1 MLGFFSSHCVLRNS
15 LDLKFKALPLSR
27 ERGLKMVCGAFYISK
42 AKESKPQGDDAHF
55 ICAEKQTVGVADG
68 VGGWSKSG
76 VDAGQYAR
84 GLMANCVKAIENV
97 EKSEVDPRWVLDE
110 AYRNTNVE
118 GSSTACILTLKN
130 NVSVFSFLY
139 FLFLLAFQFGSLVM
153 LTTRIDNAV
162 GYPDY
167 LSCLCYGIREGI
179 CNSLSCE
186 HVVVANVGDSGFMVI
201 REGKEVFKSNI
212 QQRRFNCPYQLGN
225 KTSSDRPNV
234 AQLYRTPVVP
244 GDVIVMGT
252 DGLLDN
258 MFSEDI
264 CHIVKMITESSSE
277 PEQAAWAIAEHAYNN
292 SVDSL
297 APTPFTQASLMAGKD
312 HLGGKAD
319 DITVIVAYVVMK

>member
-1 MLGFFSSHCVLRNS
+1 
-15 LDLKFKALPLSR
+15 
-27 ERGLKMVCGAFYISK
+27 MVCGAFYISK

-167 LSCLCYGIREGI
+167 LSCLCYRIREGI
-179 CNSLSCE
+179 CNSLRYE
-186 HVVVANVGDSGFMVI
+186 
-201 REGKEVFKSNI
+201 
-212 QQRRFNCPYQLGN
+212 
-225 KTSSDRPNV
+225 
-234 AQLYRTPVVP
+234 
-244 GDVIVMGT
+244 
-252 DGLLDN
+252 
-258 MFSEDI
+258 
-264 CHIVKMITESSSE
+264 
-277 PEQAAWAIAEHAYNN
+277 
-292 SVDSL
+292 
-297 APTPFTQASLMAGKD
+297 ASLGVRA
-312 HLGGKAD
+312 L
-319 DITVIVAYVVMK
+319 

>member
-1 MLGFFSSHCVLRNS
+1 
-15 LDLKFKALPLSR
+15 
-27 ERGLKMVCGAFYISK
+27 MVCGAFYISK

-97 EKSEVDPRWVLDE
+97 EKSEVDPRCVLDE

-130 NVSVFSFLY
+130 N
-139 FLFLLAFQFGSLVM
+139 
-153 LTTRIDNAV
+153 
-162 GYPDY
+162 
-167 LSCLCYGIREGI
+167 
-179 CNSLSCE
+179 

-297 APTPFTQASLMAGKD
+297 APTPFTQAAVMAGKD
-312 HLGGKAD
+312 RLGGKAD
-319 DITVIVAYVVMK
+319 DITVIVAYVVVK